1 MSSHRLYNDLAL
13 SATIDDPGDTATIFT
28 DRSLS
33 MVNLVTGGTETRTLA
48 DPDYNGQI
56 LTLNMMTDVGDAVV
70 TTSTAYDENGST
82 TITFANT
89 GEFVKFISIP
99 DPATSGSF
107 VWRVTSYDGATGPT
121 INLATV
127 DVDTLSIGGTEV
139 TATAA
144 EINLAC
150 DESANTEIVTGANVL
165 TAAES
170 GKTLV
175 HNHATGFVT
184 TLPAVAAG
192 LRFTFIVGATPNT
205 SGNSTIIPNAAD
217 DNTIFGEYIVAG
229 LTVPAITEGSIN
241 LIAST
246 CSIGDIIHLFCDG
259 TYWYVSGMAD
269 VSGSV
274 TFTT

>member
-121 INLATV
+121 LNLA
-127 DVDTLSIGGTEV
+127 
-139 TATAA
+139 
-144 EINLAC
+144 NLVI
-150 DESANTEIVTGANVL
+150 D
-165 TAAES
+165 
-170 GKTLV
+170 
-175 HNHATGFVT
+175 
-184 TLPAVAAG
+184 G
-192 LRFTFIVGATPNT
+192 LRNT
-205 SGNSTIIPNAAD
+205 NVVAQSGT
-217 DNTIFGEYIVAG
+217 
-229 LTVPAITEGSIN
+229 
-241 LIAST
+241 
-246 CSIGDIIHLFCDG
+246 
-259 TYWYVSGMAD
+259 
-269 VSGSV
+269 
-274 TFTT
+274 